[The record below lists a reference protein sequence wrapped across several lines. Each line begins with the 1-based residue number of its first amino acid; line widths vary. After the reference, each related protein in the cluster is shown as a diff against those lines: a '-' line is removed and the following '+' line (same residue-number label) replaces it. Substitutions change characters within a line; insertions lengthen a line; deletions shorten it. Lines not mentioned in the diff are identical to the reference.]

1 MSARVSGDID
11 PGVAQTAALVAQD
24 APNAIAPIGV
34 DSDDRFGG
42 NALPNDHPHWMRDT
56 LSISAR
62 ARTLIAKLKPV
73 VLRVI
78 TAWDH
83 RVRSISIAGR
93 TLNVDASGSYRF
105 D

>member
-11 PGVAQTAALVAQD
+11 PNVAQQLAVQTQIAPNLVA
-24 APNAIAPIGV
+24 AIAFDP
-34 DSDDRFGG
+34 DDRYGG
-42 NALPNDHPHWMRDT
+42 NALPSDHPHWMKDT
-56 LSISAR
+56 LSISQRAR
-62 ARTLIAKLKPV
+62 ALIGKLKPV
-73 VLRVI
+73 IVRVI

-93 TLNVDASGSYRF
+93 TLKVDASGSYRF

>member
-1 MSARVSGDID
+1 VSARVSGDVD
-11 PGVAQTAALVAQD
+11 PSVAQQLALPGQLAPNLVA
-24 APNAIAPIGV
+24 AIAFDP
-34 DSDDRFGG
+34 DDRFGG
-42 NALPNDHPHWMRDT
+42 NALPSDHPQWMKDT

-62 ARTLIAKLKPV
+62 ARALIGKLKPV
-73 VLRVI
+73 ILRVM

-93 TLNVDASGSYRF
+93 TLKVDASGSYRL